1 MYDVNNFM
9 ENFLL
14 YFLNMLLKGKFSI
27 CKVDFY
33 RILLYTVYRKVD
45 YHQGGYISAGYRY

>member
-14 YFLNMLLKGKFSI
+14 YFLNMLLKENFPFAKLTFIEFYFILYIVRSI
-27 CKVDFY
+27 IIKEV
-33 RILLYTVYRKVD
+33 I
-45 YHQGGYISAGYRY
+45 